1 MWTWPA
7 ARREPIPRRAARNH
21 ALNFVKRMRLDREVL
36 TAYFERRYGA
46 GSSMAELRASQPEA
60 RVYRNLFRHQVQRGL
75 YRLRPG
81 SGEMLEAF
89 LYGDTP
95 IVFVKESEFH

>member
-21 ALNFVKRMRLDREVL
+21 GLNFVKRIRPDRDAR

-46 GSSMAELRASQPEA
+46 GTAPAELRASQPEA
-60 RVYRNLFRHQVQRGL
+60 RMYRNRFRHQVQRGL
-75 YRLRPG
+75 YR
-81 SGEMLEAF
+81 
-89 LYGDTP
+89 
-95 IVFVKESEFH
+95 